1 MGHLIAGRLSMGA
14 SDMKKFIINILIF
27 FGIVAVVDVAAGKV
41 FWYLQSTKAGGGTG
55 ADYYVC
61 KEGTEDILIM
71 GSSRAS
77 HHYVAKQIMD
87 SLGISCYNGGQDGNG
102 IIMQYGRW
110 KMLSQHHVP
119 QVIVYDV
126 EPAFDL
132 SINDN
137 ERYIDRLKPY
147 SGDKEVKNYVTGLFP
162 MERWKLTSKM
172 YRYNYKFLE
181 ILSDCVRP
189 SDVNNGYKPL
199 KKHIREELINAP
211 KAAPAMAMNVDETK
225 FRVLCQLVEEVQA
238 KGSTIIFVSS
248 PYWQSIASPDMSAI
262 RDVAEIYGVSFL
274 DYSCSEISGNP
285 DWFADSMHLND
296 DGASVFT
303 GDLIGKLR
311 VIYGI

>member
-1 MGHLIAGRLSMGA
+1 
-14 SDMKKFIINILIF
+14 MKKFIINILIF
-27 FGIVAVVDVAAGKV
+27 FGIVAAADVVAGKM

-55 ADYYVC
+55 SEYYVC

-77 HHYVAKQIMD
+77 HHYVAKKIAD
-87 SLGISCYNGGQDGNG
+87 SLGMSCYNGGQDGNG

-119 QVIVYDV
+119 KVIIYDV
-126 EPAFDL
+126 EPSFDL

-137 ERYIDRLKPY
+137 ERYIDRLKTY
-147 SGDKEVKNYVTGLFP
+147 SGDKEVKNYVAGLFP
-162 MERWKLTSKM
+162 MERWKLTSHM

-181 ILSDCVRP
+181 ILSDCIRP

-199 KKHIREELINAP
+199 NQHIRDELINAP
-211 KAAPAMAMNVDETK
+211 KAAPAKTMVVDETK
-225 FRVLCQLVEEVQA
+225 YSQLCKLVEEVQT

-248 PYWQSIASPDMSAI
+248 PYWQSIATPDMGAI
-262 RDVAEIYGVSFL
+262 REIAEKYGITFL
-274 DYSCSEISGNP
+274 DYSRSEIGGNP

-296 DGASVFT
+296 IGSSVFT
-303 GDLIGKLR
+303 GDLIDKLR
-311 VIYGI
+311 EICGI

>member
-1 MGHLIAGRLSMGA
+1 
-14 SDMKKFIINILIF
+14 MKKFIINILIF

-55 ADYYVC
+55 SEYYVC

-77 HHYVAKQIMD
+77 HHYVAKQIAD
-87 SLGISCYNGGQDGNG
+87 SLGMSCYNGGQDGNG

-110 KMLSQHHVP
+110 KMLSQHHIP
-119 QVIVYDV
+119 KVIIYDV

-132 SINDN
+132 AIDDN

-147 SGDKEVKNYVTGLFP
+147 SGDKEVKEYVAGLFP
-162 MERWKLTSKM
+162 MERWKLTSQM

-181 ILSDCVRP
+181 ILSDCIRP

-199 KKHIREELINAP
+199 NKYIREELINAP
-211 KAAPAMAMNVDETK
+211 KAAPAKAMAVDETK
-225 FRVLCQLVEEVQA
+225 YSHLCRLVEDVQA
-238 KGSTIIFVSS
+238 NGSTIIFVSS
-248 PYWQSIASPDMSAI
+248 PYWQSIATPDMSAI
-262 RDVAEIYGVSFL
+262 REIANKYGVTFL
-274 DYSCSEISGNP
+274 DYSGSNIYNNP

-296 DGASVFT
+296 TGAIVFT
-303 GDLIGKLR
+303 GDVIGKLQD
-311 VIYGI
+311 VYGF